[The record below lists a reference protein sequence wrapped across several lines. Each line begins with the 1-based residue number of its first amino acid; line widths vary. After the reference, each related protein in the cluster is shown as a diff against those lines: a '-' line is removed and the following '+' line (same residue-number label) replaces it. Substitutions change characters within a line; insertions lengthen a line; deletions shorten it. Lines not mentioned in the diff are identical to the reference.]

1 MTEFDYPLGT
11 PEAPSIGG
19 VPWNGSVYIDPPPGL
34 SPERELMWRILFDI
48 RWVLANLITILDK
61 SANRPV
67 KFVPNRP
74 QDWVLFNYYD
84 QLAQGEPNRQVDL
97 KGRQFGFS
105 TLWTCMLFV
114 FTALRGQNSFI
125 LAHLEAPG
133 KSIFDKAENAL
144 KTLPSFTHNTYEYV
158 RDADGYIVLD
168 ANDDPV
174 LALDDVGNPIVVDTQ
189 TISLVEPPTNVQSRT
204 LMAWVS
210 KTLSGRLRRDSAEN
224 IDAGVGETYQ
234 NLQCTEVPLF
244 RNAAHTIGKLLPA
257 IPKTPGSCIAYEF
270 TARNEGDY
278 AHNLWLRAAQG
289 KGMNRAVFSAWYW
302 HLDYGRKWRAN
313 DEPFSPEEEDYRDI
327 VAAKGHEYP
336 LGPDGRLIP
345 RLQLVHA
352 EKGRVDL
359 SDIAVGFRLTDEQLL
374 FRRDAIE
381 DANGDM
387 VQWRSEY
394 PYCIAG
400 DQRVGTE
407 AGLVPISEVVSRKLA
422 TCSKGVITGWHPKP
436 AANLVRIETEDGYS
450 VRCTEDHRIS
460 TPSGWVEARN
470 LQGGDEV
477 VLQRPRLAKRNYAA
491 PVVYNPSC
499 TAHLEITPE
508 WGRLLGYYMS
518 DGSFSGAVLSFAC
531 DAQDRDVIE
540 DIRGLVKRLLGLDVC
555 ERVVGTKGGGIEI
568 RVGAEHT
575 LKPIM
580 EQLGLAKRHYL
591 DSPNGGQMIRTVCVP
606 DCIWRSPEP
615 VVREFLRG
623 LFEGD
628 GFNSWKSSTIGL
640 FSKREDFLRDV
651 QQLLLACGVMSRLC
665 VKDKVNSF
673 GRVYVGRELT
683 LRGLRCVEFYER
695 IGFFGSRKRANEWK
709 PKRRLDSRMKRND
722 FIGVIKSVELDG
734 CEPVFDITVAGEEC
748 FDAGGILVHNCPE
761 EAFAVAGRKLVPPN
775 VMDLMDVA
783 ARDPLKN
790 KEGRFDPGIGEYKA
804 FMGAGG
810 KARAQWRASRQ
821 GRVHRFELPRP
832 NATYIVWADPSSGA
846 GVDPA
851 GCGVDRVEFGKTTTV
866 CSFEG
871 FERPHKLARIL
882 ARMGRHYRD
891 DAVLDPAT
899 GKIKPG
905 SGRPCRIG
913 LERNTFGQAVIHE
926 LDNLKYKR
934 ICRFTEKVK
943 ADYKPG
949 QDRGFPTQ
957 KDTKMPML
965 QEFVAGCY
973 DGQVV
978 VPCRRT
984 LGSIRGMQYLDD
996 DDKLVGAPRG
1006 MHDDLA
1012 MGRAISFH
1020 FAKQFRAF
1028 RVKPVEPEHPGLR
1041 GRLARGFPRAG

>member
-11 PEAPSIGG
+11 PDAPSIGG

-74 QDWVLFNYYD
+74 QDWVLWNFYD

-144 KTLPSFTHNTYEYV
+144 KTLPSFEMQEWAEY
-158 RDADGYIVLD
+158 DEDGVGIG
-168 ANDDPV
+168 DPV
-174 LALDDVGNPIVVDTQ
+174 TSQL
-189 TISLVEPPTNVQSRT
+189 ISLVEPPTNVQSRT

-394 PYCIAG
+394 PY
-400 DQRVGTE
+400 
-407 AGLVPISEVVSRKLA
+407 
-422 TCSKGVITGWHPKP
+422 
-436 AANLVRIETEDGYS
+436 
-450 VRCTEDHRIS
+450 
-460 TPSGWVEARN
+460 
-470 LQGGDEV
+470 
-477 VLQRPRLAKRNYAA
+477 
-491 PVVYNPSC
+491 
-499 TAHLEITPE
+499 
-508 WGRLLGYYMS
+508 
-518 DGSFSGAVLSFAC
+518 
-531 DAQDRDVIE
+531 
-540 DIRGLVKRLLGLDVC
+540 
-555 ERVVGTKGGGIEI
+555 
-568 RVGAEHT
+568 
-575 LKPIM
+575 
-580 EQLGLAKRHYL
+580 
-591 DSPNGGQMIRTVCVP
+591 
-606 DCIWRSPEP
+606 
-615 VVREFLRG
+615 
-623 LFEGD
+623 
-628 GFNSWKSSTIGL
+628 
-640 FSKREDFLRDV
+640 
-651 QQLLLACGVMSRLC
+651 
-665 VKDKVNSF
+665 
-673 GRVYVGRELT
+673 
-683 LRGLRCVEFYER
+683 
-695 IGFFGSRKRANEWK
+695 
-709 PKRRLDSRMKRND
+709 
-722 FIGVIKSVELDG
+722 
-734 CEPVFDITVAGEEC
+734 
-748 FDAGGILVHNCPE
+748 CPE

-996 DDKLVGAPRG
+996 DDRLVGAPRG

-1020 FAKQFRAF
+1020 FSKQFRAF
-1028 RVKPVEPEHPGLR
+1028 RTRPVEPEHPGLR
-1041 GRLARGFPRAG
+1041 GRNRLFPRAG